1 MVPNPET
8 ALEVDLQALAHN
20 YGVIRSRLKDQT
32 RLLGVVK
39 AFAYGNE
46 AVAISRK
53 LETLG
58 ADYLAVAFSR
68 EGVQLRKAGIRLPI
82 LVLHPQPDGLEE
94 VIEHC
99 LEPSLYSQRIFA
111 LFLQALQKQGQKKY
125 PVHLKF
131 NTGLNRLGFRDGDL
145 PWIGSQVKASTEI
158 EVRSLFSHL
167 AASDD
172 LQEKAYTLGQIRAFE
187 TIIQKSEPFFGQKP
201 FKHLLNTSGVFNYP
215 EAQLDMVRTGIGLYG
230 YSNDPETDRLLRP
243 VARLRTRISQI
254 HRVEPG
260 QWVGYNKGYQADTLL
275 QTATLPIGHA
285 DGIGRHFCQGRGVVF
300 IHGRPAPIIGN
311 VCMDMTM
318 IDVSG
323 IDCREGDEVLF
334 FGENHS
340 AETLARKA
348 GTISYELLTA
358 ISRRVPRIV
367 LKYFFLFK
375 VLKFIT
381 LESG

>member
-1 MVPNPET
+1 MPQTPET
-8 ALEVDLQALAHN
+8 ALEIDLQALAHN
-20 YGVIRSRLKDQT
+20 YGVIRSRLKEQT

-53 LETLG
+53 LESLG

-68 EGVQLRKAGIRLPI
+68 EGVQLRKSGIRLPI
-82 LVLHPQPDGLEE
+82 LVLHPQPEGLDE

-99 LEPSLYSQRIFA
+99 LEPSLYSRRIFS
-111 LFLQALQKQGQKKY
+111 LFLDALEKHKQQKY

-131 NTGLNRLGFRDGDL
+131 NTGLNRLGFSAADL
-145 PWIGSQVKASTEI
+145 NWIGNQLNASGAL

-172 LQEKAYTLGQIRAFE
+172 LQERDYTLDQIQAFE
-187 TIIQKSEPFFGQKP
+187 NIIQKSESHLGRKP

-254 HRVEPG
+254 HDIPPG
-260 QWVGYNKGYQADTLL
+260 QWVGYNKGYQASAPIK
-275 QTATLPIGHA
+275 TATLPIGHA
-285 DGIGRHFCQGRGVVF
+285 DGIGRHFGKGRGIVF
-300 IHGRPAPIIGN
+300 IKDQPAPIIGN

-323 IDCREGDEVLF
+323 VECREGDDVIF
-334 FGENHS
+334 FGKDHS

-348 GTISYELLTA
+348 GTISYELLTG
-358 ISRRVPRIV
+358 ISRRVPRI
-367 LKYFFLFK
+367 
-375 VLKFIT
+375 I
-381 LESG
+381 LE